1 MDCFPDYCLT
11 CDKQITDGIYC
22 SQTCRLTDLER
33 AGSSPS
39 SPSTAQPFSLASASL
54 LSAFNNISILD
65 LNSTIDNAQRTTSS
79 VSLNSTLRNP
89 SNQPGQRR
97 PTLYHTYSAPP
108 TPSHILSSSSSR
120 SSLSSSSQSGTRS
133 RQISGG
139 ISQEA
144 KDELK
149 GYFDAIEAKQRRRK
163 SCPPPQH
170 AHISTGMTPLSG
182 FYDD

>member
-33 AGSSPS
+33 AGSSPT
-39 SPSTAQPFSLASASL
+39 SPLAAQPFSLASASL

-65 LNSTIDNAQRTTSS
+65 LNSTINNAQRATSS

-97 PTLYHTYSAPP
+97 PSLYHTYSAPQTP
-108 TPSHILSSSSSR
+108 THVLSSSSSR
-120 SSLSSSSQSGTRS
+120 SSLSSSSQSGARS
-133 RQISGG
+133 RQTWAG

-149 GYFDAIEAKQRRRK
+149 NYYDAIESRQRRRK

-170 AHISTGMTPLSG
+170 DRNSTGMTPLSG

>member
-33 AGSSPS
+33 AGSTPTSPM
-39 SPSTAQPFSLASASL
+39 AMQPVSLASGSL
-54 LSAFNNISILD
+54 LASFNNISLLNLD
-65 LNSTIDNAQRTTSS
+65 SAITSAQRTTSA
-79 VSLNSTLRNP
+79 VSLNSTLRKP
-89 SNQPGQRR
+89 LNQSSQRR
-97 PTLYHTYSAPP
+97 PSLYHTYSAPS
-108 TPSHILSSSSSR
+108 TSSHNLSTSSSR
-120 SSLSSSSQSGTRS
+120 SSLSSSSQNGTRS
-133 RQISGG
+133 RPVSDG

-149 GYFDAIEAKQRRRK
+149 NYYDAIESRQRRRR

-170 AHISTGMTPLSG
+170 DHNFTGMTSLSG
-182 FYDD
+182 FYDE